1 MLNVSSS
8 IAVNQLINEPN
19 EYDFEAMHVE
29 SSDMD
34 NEDLDVNVD
43 DNDMNNL
50 DHDDDFNEQL
60 ISNDDFA
67 NDADTYQIAI
77 LLLFNEK
84 TEYLVKDI
92 VELTQIKMDLLV
104 QVLALMFKSKLLVKY
119 QQISPDLN
127 MARKSI
133 QRCQYNC
140 KMKYQQL
147 FLIFS

>member
-1 MLNVSSS
+1 MLNVASS

-50 DHDDDFNEQL
+50 DHDDDFN
-60 ISNDDFA
+60 DFA

-127 MARKSI
+127 MARKSL

-140 KMKYQQL
+140 KMKYTNN
-147 FLIFS
+147 FF